1 MENNIQAGGA
11 PVETAQTPSE
21 SQVQESQLE
30 GQESDSEQLEESPA
44 VEAKIEAKKLKQLK
58 LKVYGEEVSEDL
70 PFEIDDNPAAV
81 EYLTKQLQLAKAAQ
95 RAMQDNSSFQKQVQA
110 FFTNLKGNTRE
121 ALEQMGIDPK
131 EFAQGVI
138 EAEIKKM
145 QMSPEEIERQELQG
159 KVKKYEE
166 DMRKREEEFKELEL
180 ARLQEMHTE
189 KLNTQITNAI
199 DKANIPKTSHAIKR
213 MADYML
219 AAANQGVDLSV
230 DEIAPIVAQEIKDE
244 LREMVNALGEDAVED
259 FLGKDVFNR
268 VRKKNLAKAKTPASI
283 KSQIKDVTPAK
294 TSAKPEVKASLKDF
308 FKV

>member
-1 MENNIQAGGA
+1 
-11 PVETAQTPSE
+11 
-21 SQVQESQLE
+21 
-30 GQESDSEQLEESPA
+30 
-44 VEAKIEAKKLKQLK
+44 
-58 LKVYGEEVSEDL
+58 
-70 PFEIDDNPAAV
+70 
-81 EYLTKQLQLAKAAQ
+81 
-95 RAMQDNSSFQKQVQA
+95 
-110 FFTNLKGNTRE
+110 
-121 ALEQMGIDPK
+121 MGIDPK